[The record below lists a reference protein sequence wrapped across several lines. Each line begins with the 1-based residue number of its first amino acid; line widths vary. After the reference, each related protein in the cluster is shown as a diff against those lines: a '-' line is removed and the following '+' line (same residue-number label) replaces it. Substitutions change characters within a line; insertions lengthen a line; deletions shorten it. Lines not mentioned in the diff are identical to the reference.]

1 MKSANFNGWSRPLGY
16 SEASVKT
23 ASHSV
28 LGLLM
33 LAAGTASAAITAFP
47 FERYQVIL
55 DRNPFGSPP
64 PMEAAAPPPVDP
76 AQSFARNLRLT
87 TIVELDDGSIKVG
100 FVDNRNGK
108 SYLLAAGESE
118 NNIEVVSATWKDD
131 EAVLKSGAEMVVVK
145 LSSSEVRDVSA
156 PRTIQA
162 APAPSARATYE
173 ERRRARAAP
182 PPPEPPPQ
190 PKYTGE
196 ELTRHLQEYQLEVI
210 RQGLPP
216 LPLPLTPEMDA
227 KLVSEGILPPR

>member
-1 MKSANFNGWSRPLGY
+1 MKSANFNGWARKLEY
-16 SEASVKT
+16 SQLPVKIASQMM
-23 ASHSV
+23 SC
-28 LGLLM
+28 LLT
-33 LAAGTASAAITAFP
+33 LAAGTASAAVTAFP

-55 DRNPFGSPP
+55 DRKPFGAPP

-118 NNIEVVSATWKDD
+118 NNIEVVSASWKDD

-145 LSSSEVRDVSA
+145 LSSSEVRDVSGA
-156 PRTIQA
+156 RTIQA
-162 APAPSARATYE
+162 PPATVARATYE